1 MSGSNGRLL
10 PLILR
15 HTNHLSLSPASPA
28 ATSLLW
34 RSLSSVSSQQCQS
47 RHVCRHLFSIQHRLP
62 PSRHVTLSRSLH
74 VSQAR
79 LEIVQFT
86 LSDIGEGIKEVTVK
100 VSQLMRQN
108 RNKPKGL
115 KVVKEDQRLIG
126 SIVDSLNGQ

>member
-1 MSGSNGRLL
+1 MDLNCLFAEAMSGSNGRLL

-15 HTNHLSLSPASPA
+15 HTNHLSLGSASPA

-34 RSLSSVSSQQCQS
+34 RSLSRHVSSQQCQS

-62 PSRHVTLSRSLH
+62 PSGHVTVSRSLH

-100 VSQLMRQN
+100 VI
-108 RNKPKGL
+108 K
-115 KVVKEDQRLIG
+115 DH
-126 SIVDSLNGQ
+126 